1 MTRDS
6 LCYEIPPFSSKYYLV
21 PTKLILDYP
30 IASQLFSL
38 TQTAVVTPG
47 PGETFFGSFCIKD
60 SGFSF
65 YHFGY

>member
-1 MTRDS
+1 M
-6 LCYEIPPFSSKYYLV
+6 

-47 PGETFFGSFCIKD
+47 PGETFLGLFVSKTVDFPFTTLDIEPNC
-60 SGFSF
+60 
-65 YHFGY
+65 